1 MLDCTASQGMR
12 RGEPGL
18 SILPG
23 NLTDRML
30 NHYNLEVKFTLDTK
44 EQGIYGSHWFA

>member
-12 RGEPGL
+12 REEPGL

-23 NLTDRML
+23 NLTDRVL
-30 NHYNLEVKFTLDTK
+30 NLYNLEVNFTLDTK
-44 EQGIYGSHWFA
+44 EQVIYGSNWFA